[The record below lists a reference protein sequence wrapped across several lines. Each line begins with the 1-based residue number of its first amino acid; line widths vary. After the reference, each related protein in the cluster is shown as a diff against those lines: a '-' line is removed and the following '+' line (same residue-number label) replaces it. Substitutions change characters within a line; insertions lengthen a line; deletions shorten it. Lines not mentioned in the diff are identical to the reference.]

1 MSLVTLLPLQ
11 SLLPLE
17 GEITPPKLDYTALAP
32 LIIVFVAACLGVVVE
47 GVLRR
52 RIRDEA
58 QLIIAGL
65 GLIGA
70 LIFTIQGWNAT
81 LQGIHA
87 MGSVAIDGPAS
98 FVWGLLLVVGLL
110 TVLLMSE
117 RKLNGGAMGFAPMAA
132 AVPGSPVEKRAIEL
146 KVEHTEIYPLTM
158 FAIFG
163 MMLFAASNDLITMF
177 VALEVFS
184 LPLYLLCGLA
194 RRRRLLSQEAALK
207 YFLLGSLSSAFFLYG
222 AALLYG
228 FAGGFE
234 LRTLDAAIGAK
245 GPSSLLLLAGLALVA
260 VGLLFKI
267 GVVPFHSWTPDV
279 YTGAPTPIT
288 GFMAIATKAAA
299 MIALLRILYVGLG
312 SLRWQWSPLLAV
324 LAVITMLVGS
334 VIALTQSDI
343 KRLLAYSSIAHAG
356 FLLVPAAAVVTAQTA
371 TNGAL
376 ASSSG
381 SIMFYLAAYGFATLG
396 AFALITMVRK
406 AGGESTSL
414 ASWAGIGRRHPVFG
428 ACMVLFMLSFAGIP
442 LTGGFMG
449 KLLIFLAGWSGGY
462 EWLVL
467 VAVLMSLVA
476 AFFYLKVIV
485 VMFFREPGEAAE
497 GVTVEKASWLTW
509 SVVIAGVVGTLV
521 LGLWSGPL
529 ADLASR
535 MSVFLR

>member
-1 MSLVTLLPLQ
+1 MLQTLAPLQGLLPF
-11 SLLPLE
+11 E
-17 GEITPPKLDYTALAP
+17 GAITPPKLDYTALAP
-32 LIIVFVAACLGVVVE
+32 LIVVFVAACLGVVVE

-58 QLIIAGL
+58 QLIVAGL

-70 LIFTIQGWNAT
+70 LVFTVQGWT
-81 LQGIHA
+81 TGKQGIHA
-87 MGSVAIDGPAS
+87 MGSVAIDGPS
-98 FVWGLLLVVGLL
+98 YFVWGLLLVVGLL
-110 TVLLMSE
+110 VVLMMSE
-117 RKLNGGAMGFAPMAA
+117 RTLNGGAMGFAPMAA
-132 AVPGSPVEKRAIEL
+132 AVPGSPIERRAIEL

-163 MMLFAASNDLITMF
+163 MMLFASSNDLITMF

-184 LPLYLLCGLA
+184 LPLYLLSGLA

-222 AALLYG
+222 TALLYG

-234 LRTLDAAIGAK
+234 LRTIDAAVGAK
-245 GPSSLLLLAGLALVA
+245 GPSSLLLLAGLGLVA
-260 VGLLFKI
+260 VGLLFKV

-299 MIALLRILYVGLG
+299 VVALLRILYVGLG
-312 SLRWQWSPLLAV
+312 AMRWEWAPLLAALSV
-324 LAVITMLVGS
+324 LTMLVGS
-334 VIALTQSDI
+334 VIALTQSDM

-356 FLLVPAAAVVTAQTA
+356 FLLVPMAAAVTVQTA
-371 TNGAL
+371 TSGAL
-376 ASSSG
+376 TSSVG
-381 SIMFYLAAYGFATLG
+381 SILFYLSAYGFATLG

-414 ASWAGIGRRHPVFG
+414 ASWAGVGRRHPVFG
-428 ACMVLFMLSFAGIP
+428 ACMVLFLLSFAGIP

-449 KLLIFLAGWSGGY
+449 KLMIFLAGWSGGY
-462 EWLVL
+462 AWLVL

-476 AFFYLKVIV
+476 AFFYLKVVV

-509 SVVIAGVVGTLV
+509 VAVVVGVIGTLL

-529 ADLASR
+529 ADLAAR